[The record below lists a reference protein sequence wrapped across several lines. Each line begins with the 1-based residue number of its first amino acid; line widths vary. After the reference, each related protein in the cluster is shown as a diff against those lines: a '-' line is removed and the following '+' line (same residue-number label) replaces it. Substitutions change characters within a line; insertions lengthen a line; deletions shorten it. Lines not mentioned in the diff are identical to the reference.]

1 MKVKTALKILKKPFG
16 TSSVR
21 LNCENKMNKAEIKEI
36 TDWIDRAIKIRPVVY
51 SESGSRLIESIAR
64 QLDSHKRGLKE
75 GELK

>member
-36 TDWIDRAIKIRPVVY
+36 TDWI
-51 SESGSRLIESIAR
+51 ESIAR

-75 GELK
+75 GEVK